1 MHETILLP
9 SRSNPRPQ
17 HRRLWFFVFF
27 LVVVLVMSAR
37 TAVSYYVETLWFE
50 SLGYGG
56 VFWKSIALG
65 WAIFGLFAACTFL
78 VLYGWFRLLLRVAAP
93 DLRSAG
99 TMVIGSR
106 VINL

>member
-9 SRSNPRPQ
+9 SRSGLHPR
-17 HRRLWFFVFF
+17 HRRLWLLLFFVI
-27 LVVVLVMSAR
+27 VVLLLSAR
-37 TAVSYYVETLWFE
+37 TAVSYYIETLWFE

-56 VFWKSIALG
+56 VFWKTITII
-65 WAIFGLFAACTFL
+65 WTVFGIFAACTFL

-99 TMVIGSR
+99 TMVIG
-106 VINL
+106 